1 MASRRR
7 HSLILRERK
16 NSFQFWVFSF
26 EIPAMGSQSYK
37 DLVVWQKSI
46 ALCTQVYNL
55 CGKFPRSELYGLT
68 DQMKRAAVSVASNI
82 AEGQAR
88 QHRGEFLQFLS
99 VANASLAELDTQRI
113 IATNLNLIA
122 AESSNSLDHE
132 ITEIRKMLY
141 VLRARLKS
149 GN

>member
-1 MASRRR
+1 
-7 HSLILRERK
+7 
-16 NSFQFWVFSF
+16 
-26 EIPAMGSQSYK
+26 MGSQSYK

-46 ALCTQVYNL
+46 ALCTQVYKL
-55 CGKFPRSELYGLT
+55 CEKFPRSELYGLT
-68 DQMKRAAVSVASNI
+68 DQMKRAAVSVSSNI

-88 QHRGEFLQFLS
+88 QHRGEFVQFLS
-99 VANASLAELDTQRI
+99 VANASLAELDTQRT
-113 IATNLNLIA
+113 IATNLNLIDS
-122 AESSNSLDHE
+122 ESSNSLDQD